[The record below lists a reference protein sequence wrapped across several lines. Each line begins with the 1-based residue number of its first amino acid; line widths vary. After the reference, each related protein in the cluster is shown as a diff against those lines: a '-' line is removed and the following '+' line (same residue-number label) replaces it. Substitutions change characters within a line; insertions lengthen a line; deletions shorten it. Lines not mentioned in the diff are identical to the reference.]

1 MSPNYSERP
10 PTDEE
15 LQRLAHLS
23 DICFKGFGIRLLS
36 ASGPPGTFAVG
47 EDGDEVQLANF
58 APLITRGSHHRSLE
72 QFEDSVDILC
82 IHSIQGKGAILLHSV
97 RLHELTAKAIQ
108 ARLGMKSGLW
118 IDVKAADSKGIL
130 EKLIFEQINQFTI
143 PFRNVYGFNGRDPDD
158 PLRYICPDGSELTRL
173 ERLSSTELKNAPG
186 ILWDLLLN
194 VNCVMP
200 NGIGIIALILRAL
213 ASVLNSPALEGKSK
227 PSLGLVL
234 LGSTGVQK
242 TSAIEALY
250 GMHGIGNRSTCRSNF
265 KSTASAVQ
273 SLFAKVR
280 DDVVVIDDIFPPQLH
295 SERRQE
301 REIFSFVIRA
311 VGDEGGA
318 RQKCQGKDV
327 TSHSV
332 SSLFV
337 FTAETLP
344 DCSRSDIYRTVILPL
359 SEVHTEALSWLQ
371 GHQDVI
377 QYYSRLFVR
386 YVSLSNSK
394 VTQLYNNFLQARKNL
409 QFEPIPKRLI
419 SNWAWLEAGRELLYE
434 FCRDVLLSQAP
445 GPCDKFDE
453 IFKKCSDDLEKV
465 ISEEAS
471 QYGEQSI
478 LPRVFSILREMY
490 EEDHSIFGKY
500 QKHGHKYV
508 STTPLNHA
516 IGFFSRTDT
525 SYVYFRA
532 ESCLNAI
539 KKFSKQRGY
548 RFDDVVGLT
557 ARRFRELLG
566 EAGLIATEV
575 HTSSHL
581 TTRLQVNGQTV
592 YVTCL
597 NREKFEHEFTKI
609 N

>member
-15 LQRLAHLS
+15 QQRLPHLS
-23 DICFKGFGIRLLS
+23 DICFKGFGIRLVS
-36 ASGPPGTFAVG
+36 APGPPGIFSVSK
-47 EDGDEVQLANF
+47 DGDEVQLASF
-58 APLITRGSHHRSLE
+58 APLVTSGTRHRSLDR
-72 QFEDSVDILC
+72 FEDSVDILC
-82 IHSIQGKGAILLHSV
+82 IPSDQRKNAILLHDV
-97 RLHELTAKAIQ
+97 HLHELTPKAIQ
-108 ARLGMKSGLW
+108 NRLGLKSGLW
-118 IDVKAADSKGIL
+118 LDFKGNEYLL
-130 EKLIFEQINQFTI
+130 EKLIFEQINRFSVQFH
-143 PFRNVYGFNGRDPDD
+143 NEYGFNGRDPDN
-158 PLRYICPDGSELTRL
+158 PQCYIGLDGTELTLL
-173 ERLSSTELKNAPG
+173 EQLTSNELKDVPG
-186 ILWDLLLN
+186 DLWSLLLN
-194 VNCVMP
+194 VSLVIP
-200 NGIGIIALILRAL
+200 NSVGFIVLILRAL
-213 ASVLNSPALEGKSK
+213 ASMLSSPALPSK

-234 LGSTGVQK
+234 IGPTGVQK
-242 TSAIEALY
+242 TSTVEALY
-250 GMHGIGNRSTCRSNF
+250 GMYGIGGRPANRSNL

-273 SLFAKVR
+273 ALFSKVR
-280 DDVVVIDDIFPPQLH
+280 DDVVLVDDLYPPQLS
-295 SERRQE
+295 SEKRQE
-301 REIFSFVIRA
+301 REIFSFVVRA
-311 VGDEGGA
+311 VGDEGGT

-394 VTQLYNNFLQARKNL
+394 VTRLYQAFLKIRENL
-409 QFEPIPKRLI
+409 QIMCIPKRLV

-434 FCRDVLLSQAP
+434 FCRDVLEFQAP
-445 GPCDKFDE
+445 GPCNDFHA
-453 IFKKCSDDLEKV
+453 IFKKCSDDLEQV

-471 QYGEQSI
+471 QYGEQST
-478 LPRVFSILREMY
+478 LPRVFSILCEMY
-490 EEDHSIFGKY
+490 EEDHSIFGEY

-548 RFDDVVGLT
+548 RFDDVIGLT

-566 EAGLIATEV
+566 EAGLIAIEV

>member
-15 LQRLAHLS
+15 QQRLSHLS

-36 ASGPPGTFAVG
+36 ASGPPGIFSVG
-47 EDGDEVQLANF
+47 KDGDEVQLANF
-58 APLITRGSHHRSLE
+58 APFITKGAHHRSLDR
-72 QFEDSVDILC
+72 FEDSVDLLC
-82 IHSIQGKGAILLHSV
+82 IPSDQRKNAILLHDV
-97 RLHELTAKAIQ
+97 CLHELTAKAIQ
-108 ARLGMKSGLW
+108 TRLGMKSGLW
-118 IDVKAADSKGIL
+118 LNFNGNDSFL
-130 EKLIFEQINQFTI
+130 EKLIFEQINRFSIQFH
-143 PFRNVYGFNGRDPDD
+143 NEYDFNGRDPDN
-158 PLRYICPDGSELTRL
+158 PQCYIGLDGTELTLL
-173 ERLSSTELKNAPG
+173 ERLTSNELKDAPG
-186 ILWDLLLN
+186 DLWPLLLY
-194 VNCVMP
+194 VSRVIP
-200 NGIGIIALILRAL
+200 NSVGFIVLILRAL
-213 ASVLNSPALEGKSK
+213 ASMLSSPALPSK

-234 LGSTGVQK
+234 IGPTGVQK
-242 TSAIEALY
+242 TSTIEALY
-250 GMHGIGNRSTCRSNF
+250 GMYGIGGRPANRSNL

-273 SLFAKVR
+273 ALFSKVR
-280 DDVVVIDDIFPPQLH
+280 DDVVLVDDLYPPQLS
-295 SERRQE
+295 SEKRQE
-301 REIFSFVIRA
+301 REIFSFVVRA
-311 VGDEGGA
+311 VGDEGGT

-394 VTQLYNNFLQARKNL
+394 VTRLYQAFLKIRENL
-409 QFEPIPKRLI
+409 QIMCIPKRLV

-434 FCRDVLLSQAP
+434 FCRDVLEFQAP
-445 GPCDKFDE
+445 GPCNDFHA
-453 IFKKCSDDLEKV
+453 IFEKCSDDLRTV
-465 ISEEAS
+465 ILGEALH
-471 QYGEQSI
+471 YGEQSI
-478 LPRVFSILREMY
+478 LSRVFSILREMY
-490 EEDHSIFGKY
+490 EEDHSIFGEY
-500 QKHGHKYV
+500 QKHGHKYI

-516 IGFFSRTDT
+516 VGFFSRYDS
-525 SYVYFRA
+525 SYIYLRA
-532 ESCLNAI
+532 ENCLKAI
-539 KKFSKQRGY
+539 KKFSLEQGY
-548 RFDDVVGLT
+548 RFDDIINLT

-575 HTSSHL
+575 HTPSHL

-592 YVTCL
+592 YVTYL
-597 NREKFEHEFTKI
+597 NREKFEQEFTKI
-609 N
+609 D

>member
-15 LQRLAHLS
+15 QQRLPHLS
-23 DICFKGFGIRLLS
+23 DICFKGFGIRLVS
-36 ASGPPGTFAVG
+36 APGPPGIFSVSK
-47 EDGDEVQLANF
+47 DGDEVQLASF
-58 APLITRGSHHRSLE
+58 APLVTSGTRHRSLDR
-72 QFEDSVDILC
+72 FEDSVDILC
-82 IHSIQGKGAILLHSV
+82 IPSDQRKNAILLHDV
-97 RLHELTAKAIQ
+97 HLHELTPKAIQ
-108 ARLGMKSGLW
+108 NRLGLKSGLW
-118 IDVKAADSKGIL
+118 LDFKGNEYLL
-130 EKLIFEQINQFTI
+130 EKLIFEQINQFSVQ
-143 PFRNVYGFNGRDPDD
+143 FHNEYGFNGRDPDN
-158 PLRYICPDGSELTRL
+158 PQCYIGLDGTELTLL
-173 ERLSSTELKNAPG
+173 ERLTSNELKDAPG
-186 ILWDLLLN
+186 DLWPLLLN
-194 VNCVMP
+194 VSRVIP
-200 NGIGIIALILRAL
+200 NSVGFIVLILRAL
-213 ASVLNSPALEGKSK
+213 ASMLSSPALPSK

-234 LGSTGVQK
+234 IGPTGVQK
-242 TSAIEALY
+242 TSTVEALY
-250 GMHGIGNRSTCRSNF
+250 GMYGIGGRPANRSNL

-273 SLFAKVR
+273 ALFSKVR
-280 DDVVVIDDIFPPQLH
+280 DDVVLVDDLYPPQLS
-295 SERRQE
+295 SEKRQE

-311 VGDEGGA
+311 VGDEGGT

-344 DCSRSDIYRTVILPL
+344 DCSRSDIYRTVILSL

-371 GHQDVI
+371 GRQDVI

-394 VTQLYNNFLQARKNL
+394 VTRLYNNFLQARKNL

-434 FCRDVLLSQAP
+434 FCRDVLSFQAP
-445 GPCDKFDE
+445 GPCDKFFDE

-471 QYGEQSI
+471 QYGEQST

-490 EEDHSIFGKY
+490 EEDHSIFGEY

-575 HTSSHL
+575 HMSSHL

-592 YVTCL
+592 YVTYL
-597 NREKFEHEFTKI
+597 NRKKFEHEFAKI

>member
-1 MSPNYSERP
+1 M
-10 PTDEE
+10 
-15 LQRLAHLS
+15 
-23 DICFKGFGIRLLS
+23 F
-36 ASGPPGTFAVG
+36 
-47 EDGDEVQLANF
+47 
-58 APLITRGSHHRSLE
+58 
-72 QFEDSVDILC
+72 
-82 IHSIQGKGAILLHSV
+82 
-97 RLHELTAKAIQ
+97 
-108 ARLGMKSGLW
+108 
-118 IDVKAADSKGIL
+118 
-130 EKLIFEQINQFTI
+130 
-143 PFRNVYGFNGRDPDD
+143 
-158 PLRYICPDGSELTRL
+158 
-173 ERLSSTELKNAPG
+173 
-186 ILWDLLLN
+186 
-194 VNCVMP
+194 
-200 NGIGIIALILRAL
+200 
-213 ASVLNSPALEGKSK
+213 LEGKSK

-592 YVTCL
+592 YVTYL
-597 NREKFEHEFTKI
+597 NRKEFEHEFTKI
-609 N
+609 D

>member
-15 LQRLAHLS
+15 QQRLPHLS
-23 DICFKGFGIRLLS
+23 DICFKGFGIRLVS
-36 ASGPPGTFAVG
+36 APGPPGIFSVSK
-47 EDGDEVQLANF
+47 DGDEVQLASF
-58 APLITRGSHHRSLE
+58 APLVTSGTRHRSLDR
-72 QFEDSVDILC
+72 FEDSVDILC
-82 IHSIQGKGAILLHSV
+82 IPSDQRKNAILLHDV
-97 RLHELTAKAIQ
+97 HLHELTPKAIQ
-108 ARLGMKSGLW
+108 NRLGLKSGLW
-118 IDVKAADSKGIL
+118 LDFKGNEYLL
-130 EKLIFEQINQFTI
+130 EKLIFEQINRFSVQFH
-143 PFRNVYGFNGRDPDD
+143 NEYGFNGRDPDN
-158 PLRYICPDGSELTRL
+158 PQCYIGLDGTELTLL
-173 ERLSSTELKNAPG
+173 EQLTSNELKDVPG
-186 ILWDLLLN
+186 DLWSLLLN
-194 VNCVMP
+194 VSLVIP
-200 NGIGIIALILRAL
+200 NSVGFIVLILRAL
-213 ASVLNSPALEGKSK
+213 ASMLSSPALPSK

-234 LGSTGVQK
+234 IGPTGVQK
-242 TSAIEALY
+242 TSTVEALY
-250 GMHGIGNRSTCRSNF
+250 GMYGIGGRPANRSNL

-273 SLFAKVR
+273 ALFSKVR
-280 DDVVVIDDIFPPQLH
+280 DDVVLVDDLYPPQLS
-295 SERRQE
+295 SEKRQE

-318 RQKCQGKDV
+318 RQKCQGKDI

-344 DCSRSDIYRTVILPL
+344 DCSRSDIYRTVILSL

-371 GHQDVI
+371 GRQDVI

-386 YVSLSNSK
+386 YVSLNDSK
-394 VTQLYNNFLQARKNL
+394 VTRLYNNFLQARKNL

-434 FCRDVLLSQAP
+434 FCRDVLSFQEP
-445 GPCDKFDE
+445 GPCDKFFDE

-471 QYGEQSI
+471 QYGEQST

-490 EEDHSIFGKY
+490 EEDHSIFGEY

-592 YVTCL
+592 YVTYL
-597 NREKFEHEFTKI
+597 NRKEFEHEFTKI
-609 N
+609 D

>member
-15 LQRLAHLS
+15 QQRLPHLS
-23 DICFKGFGIRLLS
+23 DICFKGFGIRLVS
-36 ASGPPGTFAVG
+36 APGPPGIFSVSK
-47 EDGDEVQLANF
+47 DGDEVQLASF
-58 APLITRGSHHRSLE
+58 APLVTSGTRHRSLDR
-72 QFEDSVDILC
+72 FEDSVDILC
-82 IHSIQGKGAILLHSV
+82 IPSDQRKNAILLHDV
-97 RLHELTAKAIQ
+97 HLHELTPKAIQ
-108 ARLGMKSGLW
+108 NRLGLKSGLW
-118 IDVKAADSKGIL
+118 LDFKGNEYLL
-130 EKLIFEQINQFTI
+130 EKLIFEQINRFSVQFH
-143 PFRNVYGFNGRDPDD
+143 NEYGFNGRDPDN
-158 PLRYICPDGSELTRL
+158 PQCYIGLDGTELTLL
-173 ERLSSTELKNAPG
+173 EQLTSNELKDVPG
-186 ILWDLLLN
+186 DLWSLLLN
-194 VNCVMP
+194 VSLVIP
-200 NGIGIIALILRAL
+200 NSVGFIVLILRAL
-213 ASVLNSPALEGKSK
+213 ASMLSSPALPSK

-234 LGSTGVQK
+234 IGPTGVQK
-242 TSAIEALY
+242 TSTVEALY
-250 GMHGIGNRSTCRSNF
+250 GMYGIGGRPANRSNL

-273 SLFAKVR
+273 ALFSKVR
-280 DDVVVIDDIFPPQLH
+280 DDVVLVDDLYPPQLS
-295 SERRQE
+295 SEKRQE
-301 REIFSFVIRA
+301 REIFSFVVRA
-311 VGDEGGA
+311 VGDEGGT

-592 YVTCL
+592 YVTYL
-597 NREKFEHEFTKI
+597 NRKEFEHEFTKI
-609 N
+609 D

>member
-118 IDVKAADSKGIL
+118 IDVKAADSKGRL

-143 PFRNVYGFNGRDPDD
+143 PF
-158 PLRYICPDGSELTRL
+158 L
-173 ERLSSTELKNAPG
+173 
-186 ILWDLLLN
+186 
-194 VNCVMP
+194 MP

-318 RQKCQGKDV
+318 RQKCQGKDI

-394 VTQLYNNFLQARKNL
+394 VTRLYQAFLKIRENL
-409 QFEPIPKRLI
+409 QIMCIPKRLV
-419 SNWAWLEAGRELLYE
+419 SNWAWLEVGRELLYE
-434 FCRDVLLSQAP
+434 FCRDVLLFQAP

-471 QYGEQSI
+471 QYGEQST

-490 EEDHSIFGKY
+490 EEDHSIFGEY

-592 YVTCL
+592 YVTYL
-597 NREKFEHEFTKI
+597 NRKEFEHEFTKI
-609 N
+609 D

>member
-1 MSPNYSERP
+1 MSPNYSKRP

-15 LQRLAHLS
+15 QQRLPHLS
-23 DICFKGFGIRLLS
+23 DICFKGFGIRLVS
-36 ASGPPGTFAVG
+36 APGPPGIFSVSK
-47 EDGDEVQLANF
+47 DGDEVQLASF
-58 APLITRGSHHRSLE
+58 APLVTSGTRHRSLDR
-72 QFEDSVDILC
+72 FEDSVDILC
-82 IHSIQGKGAILLHSV
+82 IPSDQRKNAILLHDV
-97 RLHELTAKAIQ
+97 HLHELTPKAIQ
-108 ARLGMKSGLW
+108 NRLGLKSGLW
-118 IDVKAADSKGIL
+118 LDFKGNEYLL
-130 EKLIFEQINQFTI
+130 EKLIFEQINRFSVQFH
-143 PFRNVYGFNGRDPDD
+143 NEYGFNGRDPDN
-158 PLRYICPDGSELTRL
+158 PQCYIGLDGTELTLL
-173 ERLSSTELKNAPG
+173 EQLTSNELKDVPG
-186 ILWDLLLN
+186 DLWSLLLN
-194 VNCVMP
+194 VSLVIP
-200 NGIGIIALILRAL
+200 NSVGFIVLILRAL
-213 ASVLNSPALEGKSK
+213 ASMLSSPALPSK

-234 LGSTGVQK
+234 IGPTGVQK
-242 TSAIEALY
+242 TSTVEALY
-250 GMHGIGNRSTCRSNF
+250 GMYGIGGRPANRSNL

-273 SLFAKVR
+273 ALFSKVR
-280 DDVVVIDDIFPPQLH
+280 DDVVLVDDLYPPQLS
-295 SERRQE
+295 SEKRQE
-301 REIFSFVIRA
+301 REIFSFVVRA
-311 VGDEGGA
+311 VGDEGGT

-344 DCSRSDIYRTVILPL
+344 DCSRSDIYRAVILPL

-394 VTQLYNNFLQARKNL
+394 VTRLYQAFLKIRENL
-409 QFEPIPKRLI
+409 QIMCIPKRLV
-419 SNWAWLEAGRELLYE
+419 SNWAWLEVGRELLYE
-434 FCRDVLLSQAP
+434 FCRDVLLFQAP

-471 QYGEQSI
+471 QYGEQST

-490 EEDHSIFGKY
+490 EEDHSIFGEY

-592 YVTCL
+592 YVTYL
-597 NREKFEHEFTKI
+597 NRKEFEHEFTKI
-609 N
+609 D

>member
-15 LQRLAHLS
+15 QQRLSHLS

-36 ASGPPGTFAVG
+36 ASGPPGIFSVG
-47 EDGDEVQLANF
+47 KDGDEVQLANF
-58 APLITRGSHHRSLE
+58 APFITKGAHHRSLDR
-72 QFEDSVDILC
+72 FEDSVDLLC
-82 IHSIQGKGAILLHSV
+82 IPSDQRKNAILLHDV
-97 RLHELTAKAIQ
+97 CLHELTAKAIQ
-108 ARLGMKSGLW
+108 TRLGMKSGLW
-118 IDVKAADSKGIL
+118 LNFNGNDSFL
-130 EKLIFEQINQFTI
+130 EKLIFEQINRFSIQFH
-143 PFRNVYGFNGRDPDD
+143 NEYDFNGRDPDN
-158 PLRYICPDGSELTRL
+158 PQCYIGLDGTELTLL
-173 ERLSSTELKNAPG
+173 EQLTSNELKDVPG
-186 ILWDLLLN
+186 DLWPLLLN
-194 VNCVMP
+194 VSRVIP
-200 NGIGIIALILRAL
+200 NSVGFIVLILRAL
-213 ASVLNSPALEGKSK
+213 ASMLSSPALPSK

-234 LGSTGVQK
+234 IGPTGVQK
-242 TSAIEALY
+242 TSTVEALY
-250 GMHGIGNRSTCRSNF
+250 GMYGIGGRPANRSNL

-273 SLFAKVR
+273 ALFSKVR
-280 DDVVVIDDIFPPQLH
+280 DDVVLVDDLYPPQLS
-295 SERRQE
+295 SEKRQE
-301 REIFSFVIRA
+301 REIFSFVVRA
-311 VGDEGGA
+311 VGDEGGT

-394 VTQLYNNFLQARKNL
+394 VTRLYQAFLKIRENL
-409 QFEPIPKRLI
+409 QIMCIPKRLV

-434 FCRDVLLSQAP
+434 FCRDVLEFQAP
-445 GPCDKFDE
+445 GPCNDFHA
-453 IFKKCSDDLEKV
+453 IFKKCSDDLEQV

-478 LPRVFSILREMY
+478 LSRVFSILREMY
-490 EEDHSIFGKY
+490 EEDHSIFGEY
-500 QKHGHKYV
+500 QKHGHKYI

-516 IGFFSRTDT
+516 VGFFSRYDS
-525 SYVYFRA
+525 SYIYLRA
-532 ESCLNAI
+532 ENCLKAI
-539 KKFSKQRGY
+539 KKFSLEQGY
-548 RFDDVVGLT
+548 RFDDIINLT

-575 HTSSHL
+575 HTPSHL
-581 TTRLQVNGQTV
+581 TTRLQINGQTV
-592 YVTCL
+592 YVTYL
-597 NREKFEHEFTKI
+597 NREKFEQEFTKI
-609 N
+609 D

>member
-15 LQRLAHLS
+15 QQRLPHLS
-23 DICFKGFGIRLLS
+23 DICFKGFGIRLVS
-36 ASGPPGTFAVG
+36 APGPPGIFSVSK
-47 EDGDEVQLANF
+47 DGDEVQLASF
-58 APLITRGSHHRSLE
+58 APLVTSGTRHRSLDR
-72 QFEDSVDILC
+72 FEDSVDILC
-82 IHSIQGKGAILLHSV
+82 IPSDQRKNAILLHDV
-97 RLHELTAKAIQ
+97 HLHELTPKAIQ
-108 ARLGMKSGLW
+108 NRLGLKSGLW
-118 IDVKAADSKGIL
+118 LDFKGNEYLL
-130 EKLIFEQINQFTI
+130 EKLIFEQINRFSVQFH
-143 PFRNVYGFNGRDPDD
+143 NEYGFNGRDPDN
-158 PLRYICPDGSELTRL
+158 PQCYIGLDGTELTLL
-173 ERLSSTELKNAPG
+173 EQLTSNELKDVPG
-186 ILWDLLLN
+186 DLWPLLLN
-194 VNCVMP
+194 VSRVIP
-200 NGIGIIALILRAL
+200 NSVGFIVLILRAL
-213 ASVLNSPALEGKSK
+213 ASMLSSPALPSK

-234 LGSTGVQK
+234 IGPTGVQK
-242 TSAIEALY
+242 TSTVEALY
-250 GMHGIGNRSTCRSNF
+250 GMYGIGGRPANRSNL

-273 SLFAKVR
+273 ALFSKVR
-280 DDVVVIDDIFPPQLH
+280 DDVVLVDDLYPPQLS
-295 SERRQE
+295 SEKRQE
-301 REIFSFVIRA
+301 REIFSFVVRA
-311 VGDEGGA
+311 VGDEGGT

-344 DCSRSDIYRTVILPL
+344 DCSRSDIYRAVILPL

-592 YVTCL
+592 YVTYL
-597 NREKFEHEFTKI
+597 SRKEFEQEFTKI
-609 N
+609 Y

>member
-394 VTQLYNNFLQARKNL
+394 VTRLYQAFLKIRENL
-409 QFEPIPKRLI
+409 QIMCIPKRLV

-434 FCRDVLLSQAP
+434 FCRDVLEFQAP
-445 GPCDKFDE
+445 GPCNDFHA
-453 IFKKCSDDLEKV
+453 IFEKCSDDLRTV
-465 ISEEAS
+465 ILGEALH
-471 QYGEQSI
+471 YGEQSI
-478 LPRVFSILREMY
+478 LSRVFSILREMY
-490 EEDHSIFGKY
+490 EEDHSIFGEY
-500 QKHGHKYV
+500 QKHGHKYI

-516 IGFFSRTDT
+516 VGFFSRYDS
-525 SYVYFRA
+525 SYIYLRA
-532 ESCLNAI
+532 ENCLKAI
-539 KKFSKQRGY
+539 KKFSLEQGY
-548 RFDDVVGLT
+548 RFDDIINLT

-575 HTSSHL
+575 HTPSHL
-581 TTRLQVNGQTV
+581 TTRLQINGQTV
-592 YVTCL
+592 YVTYL
-597 NREKFEHEFTKI
+597 NREKFEQEFTKI
-609 N
+609 D

>member
-15 LQRLAHLS
+15 QQRLSHLS

-36 ASGPPGTFAVG
+36 ASGPPGIFSVG
-47 EDGDEVQLANF
+47 KDGDEVQLANF
-58 APLITRGSHHRSLE
+58 APFITKGAHHRSLDR
-72 QFEDSVDILC
+72 FEDSVDLLC
-82 IHSIQGKGAILLHSV
+82 IPSDQRKNAILLHDV
-97 RLHELTAKAIQ
+97 CLHELTAKAIQ
-108 ARLGMKSGLW
+108 TRLGMKSGLW
-118 IDVKAADSKGIL
+118 LNFNGNDSFL
-130 EKLIFEQINQFTI
+130 EKLIFEQINRFSIQFH
-143 PFRNVYGFNGRDPDD
+143 NEYDFNGRDPDN
-158 PLRYICPDGSELTRL
+158 PQCYIGLDGTELTLL
-173 ERLSSTELKNAPG
+173 ERLTSNELKDAPG
-186 ILWDLLLN
+186 DLWPLLLY
-194 VNCVMP
+194 VSRVIP
-200 NGIGIIALILRAL
+200 NSVGFIVLILRAL
-213 ASVLNSPALEGKSK
+213 ASMLSSPALPSK

-234 LGSTGVQK
+234 IGPTGVQK
-242 TSAIEALY
+242 TSTIEALY
-250 GMHGIGNRSTCRSNF
+250 GMYGIGGRPANRSNL

-273 SLFAKVR
+273 ALFSKVR
-280 DDVVVIDDIFPPQLH
+280 DDVVLVDDLYPPQLS
-295 SERRQE
+295 SEKRQE
-301 REIFSFVIRA
+301 REIFSFVVRA
-311 VGDEGGA
+311 VGDEGGT

-394 VTQLYNNFLQARKNL
+394 VTRLYQAFLKIRENL
-409 QFEPIPKRLI
+409 QIMCIPKRLV

-434 FCRDVLLSQAP
+434 FCRDVLEFQAP
-445 GPCDKFDE
+445 GPCNDFHA
-453 IFKKCSDDLEKV
+453 IFEKCSDDLRTV
-465 ISEEAS
+465 ILGEALR
-471 QYGEQSI
+471 YGEQSI
-478 LPRVFSILREMY
+478 LSRVFSILREMY
-490 EEDHSIFGKY
+490 EEDHSIFGEY

-516 IGFFSRTDT
+516 VGFFSRYDS
-525 SYVYFRA
+525 SYIYLRA
-532 ESCLNAI
+532 ENCLKAI
-539 KKFSKQRGY
+539 KKFSLEQGY
-548 RFDDVVGLT
+548 RFDDIINLT

-575 HTSSHL
+575 HTPSHL
-581 TTRLQVNGQTV
+581 TTRLQINGQTV
-592 YVTCL
+592 YVTYL
-597 NREKFEHEFTKI
+597 NREKFEQEFTKI
-609 N
+609 D